1 MTDSLTVKKFEQIV
15 GKDNVLSQKEDCY
28 PYAFDV
34 TKTIDEIHVPEY
46 IILPENKFQVQEIVK
61 FAAKNKLPIVPRG
74 AGTNQAGAC
83 IPLQNG
89 IVMHFSKMNKIIS
102 IDEKNLIC
110 RVQPG
115 VVVENLQKEVESRGL
130 FFPPDPSSLAVS
142 TIGGAISQ
150 SASGPRH
157 FKYGGTR
164 DYVLDL
170 EVITADGEIINT
182 GAKTQ
187 KNVAG
192 YNLTQLFTGSE
203 GTLGIITEATLKLIP
218 KPDVRRVM
226 LAFFDDLKDS
236 ARTVENIIAH
246 RLCPSTIDLMDDKT
260 IETIEKFHPTG
271 ILRPAD
277 ACLIIEVDGTEIDVK
292 NQIEQIGL
300 VCRDNNSSEIKIAH
314 NQEEADK
321 IWFARRQAFSSV
333 TKLDFDVISEDIVV
347 PADRLVDTVRTIQE
361 ISRKYSIIITILGH
375 SGDGN
380 LHPHFALDLRDENQR
395 KNYKLAEKEMIDYVV
410 SIGGTI
416 TGEHGV
422 GISKKEY
429 LPLVAPNSNIKF
441 MRAIKQVFDPQNIFN
456 PGKIL

>member
-1 MTDSLTVKKFEQIV
+1 MTDSLTVKKLEQIA
-15 GKDNVLSQKEDCY
+15 GKDNVLSEKEDCY

-34 TKTIDEIHVPEY
+34 TKIDSKVNIPNYVV
-46 IILPENKFQVQEIVK
+46 LPENKFQVQEIVK
-61 FAAKNKLPIVPRG
+61 FAAKNKIPIVPRG
-74 AGTNQAGAC
+74 AGTNQVGAC
-83 IPLQNG
+83 IPLKKG

-102 IDEKNLIC
+102 IDEKNLTC
-110 RVQPG
+110 KVQPG
-115 VVVENLQKEVESRGL
+115 VVVGNLQKEVEARGL

-142 TIGGAISQ
+142 TIGGAIAQ

-157 FKYGGTR
+157 FKYGGTHN
-164 DYVLDL
+164 YVLDL
-170 EVITADGEIINT
+170 EVITSEGEIIHTATNT
-182 GAKTQ
+182 K

-218 KPDVRRVM
+218 KPDVQRVL
-226 LAFFDDLKDS
+226 LAFFDDLQDS
-236 ARTVENIIAH
+236 ARTVENIISH
-246 RLCPSTIDLMDDKT
+246 RLRPSTIDLMDKKT

-271 ILRPAD
+271 ILRPAE

-292 NQIEQIGL
+292 NQIEQISS
-300 VCRDNNSSEIKIAH
+300 VCRDNNSSELKIAR
-314 NQEEADK
+314 NQEESDR

-333 TKLDFDVISEDIVV
+333 TKLDFDVVSEDIVV
-347 PADRLVDTVRTIQE
+347 PPDRLVDTVRKIQE
-361 ISRKYSIIITILGH
+361 ISKKHSIIITIMGH

-380 LHPHFALDLRDENQR
+380 LHPHFALDLRDEDQR
-395 KNYKLAEKEMIDYVV
+395 KRYKLAEKEMIEYVL

-422 GISKKEY
+422 GMTKKQY
-429 LPLVAPNSNIKF
+429 LPLVNSNTKF
-441 MRAIKQVFDPQNIFN
+441 MRLIKQAFDPQDIFN